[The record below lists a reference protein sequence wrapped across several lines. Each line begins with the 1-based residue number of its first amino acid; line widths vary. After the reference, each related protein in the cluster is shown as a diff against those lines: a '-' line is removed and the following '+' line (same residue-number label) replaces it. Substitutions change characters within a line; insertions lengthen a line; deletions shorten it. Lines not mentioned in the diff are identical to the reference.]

1 MVQFGKRF
9 ESAQKGRWQRHNAD
23 YERLKLLLALATKA
37 HERAPSTAHVSNYG
51 DAGGGDIG
59 LLAKSAGGD
68 GGPPPGS
75 LDASLSPTERQ
86 ALATLWLKNR
96 GGARPRVP
104 RPASLNNLS
113 LLGGA
118 ASPGAA
124 DDESWHWTR
133 WLFSSKMPESYPL
146 LVHGFDVALVAELA
160 KVEALYAREL
170 EVLESRWQDSL
181 ADDDDA
187 APSDGEGFHEG
198 VAMTPPRK
206 GGSDYSAVDVGGPAP
221 GARRRR
227 APSPRKGARTPD
239 AAEVASLKRSLAQLD
254 ADAREL
260 VDFTVWNFT
269 AFTKITKKRDKKFK
283 HEVPIRERFC
293 AVVRERDCWAAAS
306 ARSLLADVHARYAE
320 LFTDG
325 DATEAQLE
333 LRETTRGMD
342 DQGLYGGRSPIAA
355 LRFGYRAGVA
365 ATLAVWVMW
374 DCVEV
379 VDSVHKHTS
388 HDSVAAKAAW
398 PVFRVC
404 GVLLAWHWLWGVSL
418 HVWSRFRVNAQFLFD
433 VVDTPR
439 QPAPTASDVFDECI
453 LETNVLLG
461 LLLVYYKSTYRGGL
475 PKFLHDQSPSRL
487 LPVVAPLLLIVF
499 VTSRLVFPW
508 QRRRPM
514 WGCLARIVRAPFCE
528 VRFVDTYVADV
539 LTSMAKVW
547 LDVLWVS
554 AFLGSGAC
562 VARGSDVDQL
572 DAVHAWTSS
581 APFQMVLAPAV
592 CVLPVWFRFAQCLRK
607 YRDVGD
613 SAARW
618 VHFWNAGKYALSLVV
633 TLWSALAGRSPTAK
647 LEPGWVFFFLLS
659 SAYSWVWDVTVDWGL
674 VVCRRSRKH
683 EGGCAPLS
691 RPTRMY
697 PRSSW
702 YRFAAAFDVFGR
714 FVWLATLV
722 PPTAFGSSIH
732 EFLPDYLTPVLALA
746 ELARRCVWGFFRLE
760 NEHISNA
767 FMHRREGNSVPSH
780 LRRAPKKEPN
790 KRALSI
796 VEAVAIALL
805 VITLLTRMTLA
816 KKDAEYHLHHDHAP
830 NDGVPNATLAPRAA
844 DDDDALRV
852 YDDAAVHHHHHSGH
866 HSGVSFDDDDD
877 SVPKAVAFDDDD
889 DHDVAAVAPTFNYR

>member
-51 DAGGGDIG
+51 DAGGGDVG
-59 LLAKSAGGD
+59 LLAKAAGGD

-75 LDASLSPTERQ
+75 LDASLSPTERK
-86 ALATLWLKNR
+86 APRRSGSRTAAR
-96 GGARPRVP
+96 G
-104 RPASLNNLS
+104 
-113 LLGGA
+113 
-118 ASPGAA
+118 PGAA
-124 DDESWHWTR
+124 RVAQQPEPPRRRRVARRRRRRVVALDA

-170 EVLESRWQDSL
+170 DVLESRWQDSL

-187 APSDGEGFHEG
+187 APSDGEGFASE
-198 VAMTPPRK
+198 ASR
-206 GGSDYSAVDVGGPAP
+206 
-221 GARRRR
+221 RRRR
-227 APSPRKGARTPD
+227 ARAARTTAPWT
-239 AAEVASLKRSLAQLD
+239 SLAQLD

-283 HEVPIRERFC
+283 HERPIRERFC

-333 LRETTRGMD
+333 LRETTR
-342 DQGLYGGRSPIAA
+342 AWTT
-355 LRFGYRAGVA
+355 RAYMGPVA
-365 ATLAVWVMW
+365 HRGA
-374 DCVEV
+374 E
-379 VDSVHKHTS
+379 
-388 HDSVAAKAAW
+388 AAW

-618 VHFWNAGKYALSLVV
+618 VHFWNAGN
-633 TLWSALAGRSPTAK
+633 
-647 LEPGWVFFFLLS
+647 
-659 SAYSWVWDVTVDWGL
+659 
-674 VVCRRSRKH
+674 
-683 EGGCAPLS
+683 
-691 RPTRMY
+691 
-697 PRSSW
+697 SW

-732 EFLPDYLTPVLALA
+732 EFLPDYLTPVLAR

-796 VEAVAIALL
+796 VEAVAIAVL

-816 KKDAEYHLHHDHAP
+816 KRDAEYHLHHDHAP

-866 HSGVSFDDDDD
+866 HCGVSFDDDDD

-889 DHDVAAVAPTFNYR
+889 DRDVAAAAPTFNYR

>member
-51 DAGGGDIG
+51 DAGGGDVG
-59 LLAKSAGGD
+59 LLAKAAGGD

-75 LDASLSPTERQ
+75 LDASLSPTERK
-86 ALATLWLKNR
+86 ALATLWLKNA
-96 GGARPRVP
+96 ARARVP

-170 EVLESRWQDSL
+170 DVLESRWQDSL

-187 APSDGEGFHEG
+187 APSDGEGASERRG
-198 VAMTPPRK
+198 APPR
-206 GGSDYSAVDVGGPAP
+206 
-221 GARRRR
+221 R
-227 APSPRKGARTPD
+227 ARTTAPWT
-239 AAEVASLKRSLAQLD
+239 SLAQLD

-283 HEVPIRERFC
+283 HERPIRERFC

-342 DQGLYGGRSPIAA
+342 DQGLYGGP
-355 LRFGYRAGVA
+355 VA
-365 ATLAVWVMW
+365 HRGAEVWVPRGRRG
-374 DCVEV
+374 DARGLG
-379 VDSVHKHTS
+379 H
-388 HDSVAAKAAW
+388 AAW

-618 VHFWNAGKYALSLVV
+618 VHFWNAGKYAL
-633 TLWSALAGRSPTAK
+633 
-647 LEPGWVFFFLLS
+647 
-659 SAYSWVWDVTVDWGL
+659 
-674 VVCRRSRKH
+674 
-683 EGGCAPLS
+683 
-691 RPTRMY
+691 TR
-697 PRSSW
+697 
-702 YRFAAAFDVFGR
+702 
-714 FVWLATLV
+714 
-722 PPTAFGSSIH
+722 
-732 EFLPDYLTPVLALA
+732 
-746 ELARRCVWGFFRLE
+746 ARRCVWGFFRLE

-796 VEAVAIALL
+796 VEAVAIAVL

-816 KKDAEYHLHHDHAP
+816 KRDAEYHLHHDHAP

-889 DHDVAAVAPTFNYR
+889 DRDVAAAAPTFNYR